1 MKHLAP
7 ARLLATAVIA
17 LVALGHG
24 GPAAALP
31 PGGADPDTPGTSAS
45 ASPTRVAPGDR
56 LSFTVTGFP
65 AGETVFVKIDD
76 GTQCDA
82 AAVHGACVYHQQK
95 IPSSGTVSGS
105 FTVPGDLAPGAHWL
119 RFLASEPILR
129 DGQQVGVKGYT
140 ARGRSD
146 FTVVAG
152 SGSNAGAATGSGGSS
167 ASKGSASGAAGG
179 ATGTAAGAG
188 GSTAG
193 ATPGEVVKVAPPTTA
208 KPSATATTAAPTE
221 APVAA
226 APTEQT
232 ATSTSDSGFPWIG
245 ALGLVGIVALSFVG
259 TRLTLSRRG

>member
-1 MKHLAP
+1 MKHL

-17 LVALGHG
+17 LVALGHAG
-24 GPAAALP
+24 TATALP
-31 PGGADPDTPGTSAS
+31 PGGADPDTPSTSAS
-45 ASPTRVAPGDR
+45 ASPALVAPGDR

-95 IPSSGTVSGS
+95 ISSSGTVSGS
-105 FTVPGDLAPGAHWL
+105 FTVPADLDPGAHWL

-129 DGQQVGVKGYT
+129 DGQQVGVRGYT

-146 FTVVAG
+146 FTVVAASAGGGAKGSSG
-152 SGSNAGAATGSGGSS
+152 SGAT
-167 ASKGSASGAAGG
+167 K
-179 ATGTAAGAG
+179 

-193 ATPGEVVKVAPPTTA
+193 TVAGETGAAAGPAGSAAATPGQVVKVAPATTA
-208 KPSATATTAAPTE
+208 KPSAAPTTASPTQ

-226 APTEQT
+226 APTQQT
-232 ATSTSDSGFPWIG
+232 ATTSDSGFPWIG
-245 ALGLVGIVALSFVG
+245 ALGLVGLVALSFVG
-259 TRLTLSRRG
+259 TRLTLARRG